1 VSTESIQFSLN
12 ERFAAPLPEFY
23 KRRIVFWQDE
33 DREFETMLDEL
44 EIPDVKIVRLTGTN
58 NFAVKKLLLHDD
70 LTSNFLIYN
79 PFSYTQQQD
88 NWLRDIELFSEEY
101 RADFISMQMSEL
113 NIAST
118 PAMRKTVKVYSKFL
132 ENKDRIAKLKKIG
145 REYQTPLQLHIDIM
159 AVLAGLNGGSAQD
172 VFIAVL
178 VAGLDEDNN
187 AALNNIK
194 KFGNI
199 DAFWQLARKYTGY
212 IHEED
217 KPLGFF
223 ASHVLLTALAQTMNT
238 SVLKGLERFISDSN
252 KAYCYSIVH
261 EWRNREYNDDLFDLC
276 RYIENELN
284 LASRFEKQDIETLL
298 TADIFPS
305 IHESILKRFFSEVA
319 DHVVKV
325 ELMLKAA
332 ENRRTSGWYERF
344 ADYYDCLY
352 YMAKMQEFYQDNAA
366 GFHIVEPKAIWKL
379 YTETAYEM
387 DSFYRHFH
395 YAFGNS
401 LKNSNVLLED
411 KLKHSA
417 EYVEALYQ
425 NWYLKELTGCWTNAI
440 SENLSSLGYV
450 SEIGKQH
457 DFYPRYVRPLAGK
470 NSRAFVIISDALRYE
485 VAAELCDTII
495 RTTKG
500 TAKLDAVQAI
510 FPSITKFGMANLLPG
525 RKLSV
530 TEDMEVLVDGQHSRS
545 TPEREKILCS
555 GNPNSVA
562 VQYTDVL
569 NMKRADR
576 RELVSG
582 KEVVYIYHN
591 TIDAIG
597 DKAPTEKKVFEACED
612 AMQELSNILRIII
625 NDMQG
630 TDIFITADHGFL
642 YTYSPLTESDKIGKS
657 AFSGTVY
664 EVGRRYAITDPLTAA
679 EYLMPVQLEGEIGG
693 IAVKGYT
700 PLDSTRIKIA
710 GGGENYVHG
719 GVSLQEMVVPVIA
732 FKNLRTTSKKY
743 VEVSNAEIKLLSES
757 RKVSNLLFSLDFFQ
771 RQPIGDKVQPCAY
784 SIYMTD
790 DEGVLISDRQ
800 TIIADRTSTNASERV
815 FRVRFNLKAGAYDK
829 NKIYRLVIANDTDV
843 PEEVE
848 FHIDIAFADD
858 FGFDL

>member
-1 VSTESIQFSLN
+1 MSIESIQFSLN
-12 ERFAAPLPEFY
+12 ERFSAPLPEFY

-33 DREFETMLDEL
+33 DREFETMLDGL
-44 EIPDVKIVRLTGTN
+44 EIPDVKIIKLTGTN

-70 LTSNFLIYN
+70 LTSNFLFYN
-79 PFSYTQQQD
+79 PFSYAQQQD

-113 NIAST
+113 NIAAT

-132 ENKDRIAKLKKIG
+132 ENKDRIAKLKKSG

-178 VAGLDEDNN
+178 AAGLDEDNN

-319 DHVVKV
+319 DHVIKV

-332 ENRRTSGWYERF
+332 ENRRTAGWYERF

-500 TAKLDAVQAI
+500 TAKLDAVQSI

-657 AFSGTVY
+657 GFSGTVY

>member
-1 VSTESIQFSLN
+1 MSIESIQFSLN
-12 ERFAAPLPEFY
+12 ERFSAPLPEFY

-33 DREFETMLDEL
+33 DREFETMLDGL
-44 EIPDVKIVRLTGTN
+44 EIPDVKIIKLTGTN

-79 PFSYTQQQD
+79 PFSYAQQQD

-113 NIAST
+113 NIAAT

-132 ENKDRIAKLKKIG
+132 ENKDRIAKLKKSG

-178 VAGLDEDNN
+178 AAGLDEDNN

-319 DHVVKV
+319 DHVIKV

-332 ENRRTSGWYERF
+332 ENRRTAGWYERF

-500 TAKLDAVQAI
+500 TAKLDAVQSI

-657 AFSGTVY
+657 GFSGTVY

-784 SIYMTD
+784 SIYMAD

>member
-1 VSTESIQFSLN
+1 MSIESIQFSLN
-12 ERFAAPLPEFY
+12 ERFSAPLPEFY

-33 DREFETMLDEL
+33 DREFETMLDGL
-44 EIPDVKIVRLTGTN
+44 EIPDVKIIKLTGTN

-79 PFSYTQQQD
+79 PFSYAQQQD

-113 NIAST
+113 NIAAT

-132 ENKDRIAKLKKIG
+132 ENKDRIAKLKKSG

-178 VAGLDEDNN
+178 AAGLDEDNN

-319 DHVVKV
+319 DHVIKV

-332 ENRRTSGWYERF
+332 ENRRTAGWYERF

-500 TAKLDAVQAI
+500 TAKLDAVQSI

-525 RKLSV
+525 RKMSV

-657 AFSGTVY
+657 GFSGTVY

>member
-1 VSTESIQFSLN
+1 MSIESIQFSLN
-12 ERFAAPLPEFY
+12 ERFSAPLPEFY

-33 DREFETMLDEL
+33 DREFETMLDGL
-44 EIPDVKIVRLTGTN
+44 EIPDVKIIKLTGTN

-79 PFSYTQQQD
+79 PFSYAQQQD

-113 NIAST
+113 NIAAT

-132 ENKDRIAKLKKIG
+132 ENKDRIAKLKKSG

-178 VAGLDEDNN
+178 AAGLDEDNN

-319 DHVVKV
+319 DHVIKV

-332 ENRRTSGWYERF
+332 ENRRTAGWYERF

-387 DSFYRHFH
+387 DSFYLSIS
-395 YAFGNS
+395 YA
-401 LKNSNVLLED
+401 
-411 KLKHSA
+411 
-417 EYVEALYQ
+417 
-425 NWYLKELTGCWTNAI
+425 
-440 SENLSSLGYV
+440 V
-450 SEIGKQH
+450 S
-457 DFYPRYVRPLAGK
+457 V
-470 NSRAFVIISDALRYE
+470 
-485 VAAELCDTII
+485 
-495 RTTKG
+495 
-500 TAKLDAVQAI
+500 
-510 FPSITKFGMANLLPG
+510 
-525 RKLSV
+525 
-530 TEDMEVLVDGQHSRS
+530 
-545 TPEREKILCS
+545 
-555 GNPNSVA
+555 
-562 VQYTDVL
+562 
-569 NMKRADR
+569 
-576 RELVSG
+576 
-582 KEVVYIYHN
+582 
-591 TIDAIG
+591 
-597 DKAPTEKKVFEACED
+597 
-612 AMQELSNILRIII
+612 
-625 NDMQG
+625 
-630 TDIFITADHGFL
+630 
-642 YTYSPLTESDKIGKS
+642 
-657 AFSGTVY
+657 
-664 EVGRRYAITDPLTAA
+664 
-679 EYLMPVQLEGEIGG
+679 
-693 IAVKGYT
+693 
-700 PLDSTRIKIA
+700 
-710 GGGENYVHG
+710 
-719 GVSLQEMVVPVIA
+719 
-732 FKNLRTTSKKY
+732 
-743 VEVSNAEIKLLSES
+743 
-757 RKVSNLLFSLDFFQ
+757 
-771 RQPIGDKVQPCAY
+771 
-784 SIYMTD
+784 
-790 DEGVLISDRQ
+790 
-800 TIIADRTSTNASERV
+800 
-815 FRVRFNLKAGAYDK
+815 
-829 NKIYRLVIANDTDV
+829 
-843 PEEVE
+843 
-848 FHIDIAFADD
+848 
-858 FGFDL
+858 

>member
-1 VSTESIQFSLN
+1 MSIESIQFSLN
-12 ERFAAPLPEFY
+12 ERFSAPLPEFY

-33 DREFETMLDEL
+33 DREFETMLDGL
-44 EIPDVKIVRLTGTN
+44 EIPDVKIIKLTGTN

-79 PFSYTQQQD
+79 PFSYAQQQD

-113 NIAST
+113 NIAAT

-132 ENKDRIAKLKKIG
+132 ENKDRIAKLKKSG

-178 VAGLDEDNN
+178 AAGLDEDNN

-199 DAFWQLARKYTGY
+199 YDFWQLARKYTGY

-319 DHVVKV
+319 DHVIKV

-332 ENRRTSGWYERF
+332 ENRRTAGWYERF

-500 TAKLDAVQAI
+500 TAKLDAVQSI

-657 AFSGTVY
+657 GFSGTVY